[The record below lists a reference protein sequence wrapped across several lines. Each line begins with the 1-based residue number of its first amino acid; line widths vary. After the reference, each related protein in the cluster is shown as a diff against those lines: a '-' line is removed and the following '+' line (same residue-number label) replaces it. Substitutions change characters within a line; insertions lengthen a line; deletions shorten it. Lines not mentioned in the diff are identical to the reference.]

1 MVFFVRFQRQRRLA
15 GASGELADH
24 CAAFCYKGGGAPS
37 KDPADGFCLIKSWK
51 ACIDRCGILSVVISY
66 GIFSWNYFCMLAFW
80 YSKASLILCQP
91 QHVNTGETFLYSPV
105 ASRHRSIA
113 THSSKQK
120 WQTMKYEKMKP
131 KKWSFRRWFP
141 FSFRFHFQGNNIFR
155 SSSLVLEEIWST
167 RCFRALHVLCL
178 I

>member
-37 KDPADGFCLIKSWK
+37 KDPADGFCLIKGCK

-66 GIFSWNYFCMLAFW
+66 GIFSRNYFCIP
-80 YSKASLILCQP
+80 SDIPKPHCILCQP
-91 QHVNTGETFLYSPV
+91 QHVNTGETLLYSPV

-113 THSSKQK
+113 THSSKRK
-120 WQTMKYEKMKP
+120 VTD
-131 KKWSFRRWFP
+131 
-141 FSFRFHFQGNNIFR
+141 H
-155 SSSLVLEEIWST
+155 EI
-167 RCFRALHVLCL
+167 
-178 I
+178 